1 VVILDPRTGE
11 VLAMANAP
19 TFDPN
24 HFNHVPAHH
33 RRNRAITDVFEP
45 GSTMKA
51 FLVAAALD
59 SGKVKATDKFD
70 CEKGAMR
77 IGGWTIHDHHP
88 YEILTVPEIVKVSS
102 NIGSAKIGS
111 ELGSELLHEYLVK
124 FGFARKTG
132 IEMPGEVVGLLTPA
146 SRWRPINLAN
156 ISFGQGI
163 SVTALQLASS
173 FATLANEGVRMKPF
187 VVRRV
192 TSGAG
197 EVLDYNVPV
206 SEGRVVSVSVAR
218 EVSAMLEQVVS
229 DEGTAPRAQVEGV
242 RVAGKTGTAQKVVD
256 RRYSKSH
263 WVASFA
269 GYLPADDPRL
279 VIVVM
284 IDEPQTHHY
293 GGLIAAPVFR
303 RIAEASLDYIHVHRE
318 PELPPLS
325 PDDPQDPQHPQDRLA
340 PQSAPL
346 PVMAQVAPLGKFAG
360 KMPDLRGLSLRSAMR
375 AMDGCECAVDIDGNG
390 YVIGQAPDPGIEV
403 AVDQRVELTLARA
416 SAP

>member
-1 VVILDPRTGE
+1 
-11 VLAMANAP
+11 
-19 TFDPN
+19 
-24 HFNHVPAHH
+24 
-33 RRNRAITDVFEP
+33 
-45 GSTMKA
+45 
-51 FLVAAALD
+51 
-59 SGKVKATDKFD
+59 
-70 CEKGAMR
+70 MR

-88 YEILTVPEIVKVSS
+88 YEILTVSEIVRVSS
-102 NIGSAKIGS
+102 NIGSAKIGVA
-111 ELGSELLHEYLVK
+111 LGPELLHEYLVK

-132 IEMPGEVVGLLTPA
+132 IEIPGEVVGLLTPA

-218 EVSAMLEQVVS
+218 EVSAMLERVVS

-318 PELPPLS
+318 PELSPLS
-325 PDDPQDPQHPQDRLA
+325 PDEQNDLQDPLA
-340 PQSAPL
+340 PHSAPL
-346 PVMAQVAPLGKFAG
+346 PVMATVASLGRFAG

-403 AVDQRVELTLARA
+403 GVDQRVELTLARA